1 MEACC
6 MKEVVNSERGDF
18 LCQPERV
25 REMRLVCAHV
35 CTRQHS
41 RMRAAYRVIGFAP

>member
-1 MEACC
+1 

-25 REMRLVCAHV
+25 REMCYTPV

-41 RMRAAYRVIGFAP
+41 RMRAAYRMIGFAP